1 MFDLDT
7 WREIFQSMNKNKL
20 RTVLSGFTVAFA
32 VLLFTVLFGIFGGLS
47 NTFEDSFK
55 DDAENSI
62 FIRSGRTTKPY
73 KGLQAG
79 RRVQF
84 KNKDYDHVRTD
95 YDNSIQ
101 YSTSRLFKNVEASFR
116 GEKNNYT
123 LLAVNPDHQYL
134 EKTLIKEGRFI
145 NQNDI
150 NNNTKVVVIGRLVD
164 EDLFVKTTAI
174 GKYINLSGIQYKV
187 IGIFIDDGGD
197 DQERM
202 LYMPITTAQ
211 QIYGSNDYID
221 QILVTY
227 KPEMSVDNAISF
239 GKVLEKNLKERFL
252 VAPNDQRAVRVFNMA
267 EQTRGARQFSGGLY
281 VIGLIIGFGT
291 LIAGIVGISNI
302 MIFIVKE
309 RTKELG
315 IRKALGAQPK
325 SIVSMIIIESIV
337 ITAVAGFLGM
347 ILGVGILKWVAP
359 ILEENY
365 FLKDPSISQSLVV
378 TATIIIIIAGI
389 FAGYMPAKKA
399 SKIKPIVALRND

>member
-1 MFDLDT
+1 MFDLDL
-7 WREIFQSMNKNKL
+7 WREIFQSINKNKL

-55 DDAENSI
+55 DDAENAI

-79 RRVQF
+79 RRIQF
-84 KNKDYDHVRTD
+84 KNKDYDHVKTD
-95 YDNSIQ
+95 YEENIQ
-101 YSTSRLFKNVEASFR
+101 YSTSRLFKNVEASFQ
-116 GEKNNYT
+116 GEKNSYT

-145 NQNDI
+145 NSNDLK
-150 NNNTKVVVIGRLVD
+150 NKTKVVVIGRLVE
-164 EDLFVKTTAI
+164 EDLFVKTTAL
-174 GKYINLSGIQYKV
+174 GKYVNLSGIQYKV
-187 IGIFIDDGGD
+187 IGIFTDDGGD

-202 LYMPITTAQ
+202 IYMPISTAQ

-227 KPEMSVDNAISF
+227 KPEMKIDDAISF
-239 GKVLEKNLKERFL
+239 GITLEKKLKERFS

-267 EQTRGARQFSGGLY
+267 EQTQGARRFSGGLY

-337 ITAVAGFLGM
+337 ITFVAGILGM
-347 ILGVGILKWVAP
+347 LLGVGLLEWIGPL
-359 ILEENY
+359 LEEKY
-365 FLKDPSISQSLVV
+365 FLKDPSISRSLVI

-389 FAGYMPAKKA
+389 MAGYMPAKKA